1 MFKNKRK
8 LTAKRLRLKQIT
20 LITVNAKKDPSKLD
34 NRNSEYLKKVK
45 YYFKYYINAIIHRY
59 LLYSFTMNIDSAN
72 YFFVYHNLVLDAVE
86 YFD

>member
-45 YYFKYYINAIIHRY
+45 YYFKYII
-59 LLYSFTMNIDSAN
+59 
-72 YFFVYHNLVLDAVE
+72 
-86 YFD
+86 